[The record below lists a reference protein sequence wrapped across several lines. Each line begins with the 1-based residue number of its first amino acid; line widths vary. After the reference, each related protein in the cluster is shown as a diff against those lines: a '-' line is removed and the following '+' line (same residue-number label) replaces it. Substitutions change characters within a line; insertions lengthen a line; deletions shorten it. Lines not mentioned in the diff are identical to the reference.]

1 MGLFSELRLA
11 VPWGHIAAKAWG
23 SQHGSPVLCLHGW
36 LGNANSFDRLIPLL
50 PKGFYYVAMDFG
62 GHGLSSHYSPGLPYY
77 HLNFVSEIRRVVA
90 ALKWNRLSLMCHSFG
105 GSVGGMFSC
114 IFPEMVDKLILL
126 DAVPFSLDC
135 NRNLIEHTLQMEKSA
150 KKPSSVISREEMLH
164 RFLQNNSQINKE
176 CGELLLQRG
185 TTQVATGLTLNR
197 DRRITL
203 LENAFDFISREQ
215 FEHYITKLL
224 TRTLFI
230 KANQGYHGV
239 KENAANKETLRFM
252 LDKLKSVLKERFQY
266 VEVPGNHFVHMSHP
280 HHVAGIISAF
290 LQSRDRIPAQP

>member
-105 GSVGGMFSC
+105 GSVGGM
-114 IFPEMVDKLILL
+114 
-126 DAVPFSLDC
+126 
-135 NRNLIEHTLQMEKSA
+135 RNLIEHTLQMEKSA